1 MLEILNEPS
10 VRTFAPFALAAL
22 GAVVGVASVRIVAWL
37 RRPRPF
43 DAAQASRVTARD
55 DDLPAKLARS
65 GADRAQLMMQCGLDA
80 DEAALV
86 LRLHGS
92 GPTRD

>member
-37 RRPRPF
+37 HDRDPLMPHKPRASQRATTTCRPSSRA
-43 DAAQASRVTARD
+43 AAQTAR
-55 DDLPAKLARS
+55 S
-65 GADRAQLMMQCGLDA
+65 
-80 DEAALV
+80 
-86 LRLHGS
+86 
-92 GPTRD
+92 

>member
-1 MLEILNEPS
+1 
-10 VRTFAPFALAAL
+10 
-22 GAVVGVASVRIVAWL
+22 
-37 RRPRPF
+37 
-43 DAAQASRVTARD
+43 
-55 DDLPAKLARS
+55 
-65 GADRAQLMMQCGLDA
+65 MMQCGLDA